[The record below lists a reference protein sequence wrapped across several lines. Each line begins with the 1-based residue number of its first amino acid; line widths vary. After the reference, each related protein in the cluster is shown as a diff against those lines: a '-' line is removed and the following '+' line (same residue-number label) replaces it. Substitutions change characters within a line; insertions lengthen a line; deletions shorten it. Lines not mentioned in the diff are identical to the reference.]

1 MAERQSHYKSLSDCQ
16 LQLEATTASSLA
28 LEQSNRALQRSLL
41 ESKSQLEDLEQQHHE
56 ALKALKSEKALTRQL
71 QDSYEMLKLDREQ
84 DLLQFEEKLRRIN
97 SVTGESKQ
105 TLIETET
112 QLSEATAQL
121 LHHKSSKERL
131 TLSLQDAEEK
141 CENIKSE
148 VKRLQDAVSFLHLCL
163 FLTSISPSEEA
174 RAPRAGGTT
183 LKVEEVPA
191 RE

>member
-16 LQLEATTASSLA
+16 LQLEAVTASSLA

-41 ESKSQLEDLEQQHHE
+41 ESKSQLEDLEQHYHE

-84 DLLQFEEKLRRIN
+84 DLMQFEEKLRRIN
-97 SVTGESKQ
+97 SATGESKQ

-148 VKRLQDAVSFLHLCL
+148 VKRLQDSVSSLHLFL
-163 FLTSISPSEEA
+163 LLTSISLTRGSKSTESG
-174 RAPRAGGTT
+174 RHNS
-183 LKVEEVPA
+183 LS
-191 RE
+191 